1 MGKKKK
7 LWLIPLIASG
17 VVIIAIAAIPLSMMF
32 QIKSNQ
38 KELKKS
44 FSLREINQIKE
55 ESFYPLNEVKHPSTE
70 Y

>member
-44 FSLREINQIKE
+44 EACLVRSREKAKAQVPVL
-55 ESFYPLNEVKHPSTE
+55 S
-70 Y
+70 